1 MGELLKDR
9 EYIYGS
15 MIKDV
20 YFLGVV
26 LARKYRLLRWA
37 YNVFMYGLI
46 ISVLAFAIAAAMG
59 PND

>member
-1 MGELLKDR
+1 
-9 EYIYGS
+9 

-37 YNVFMYGLI
+37 YNIFMYGLI
-46 ISVLAFAIAAAMG
+46 ISVLAFAIAAAIG
-59 PND
+59 PQD